1 MNWKRYRGYRVDF
14 NSFWL
19 QTFCILC
26 GLAFFLRTVY
36 YFMFT
41 NHADLS
47 TAAIIFSM
55 ILPLLVTGAVLVV
68 LKFLRLNVPNVVG
81 ILGALLCLLLMCGS
95 FFTGDVL
102 RIILAVVVYGGG
114 GALLF
119 ATVYGFV
126 PTRQFVMILF
136 GIVLAVRILFY
147 APGMNLLAWILEV
160 SELSIILSLVLLPA
174 TMRPVKLK

>member
-1 MNWKRYRGYRVDF
+1 MNWKRYRGYRMDF

-26 GLAFFLRTVY
+26 GLSFFLRTVY

-41 NHADLS
+41 NPADLS

-55 ILPLLVTGAVLVV
+55 ILPLLTVGAVLVV
-68 LKFLRLNVPNVVG
+68 LKFLRLNVPNILG
-81 ILGALLCLLLMCGS
+81 ILGAVLCLLLMCGN

-102 RIILAVVVYGGG
+102 RIILSILLYGGG

-136 GIVLAVRILFY
+136 GLIFAVRVLFY
-147 APGMNLLAWILEV
+147 APGMDLLAWILEA
-160 SELSIILSLVLLPA
+160 SELSVLLSLVLLPA
-174 TMRPVKLK
+174 TMRPVKRK